1 MRVVTIQLFW
11 GQKFERELRETLQK
25 EMPVEAEVH
34 VAIKPG
40 SQDLETRVVFDGSS
54 ATRTV
59 GVQDVEDRP
68 AKGILEIVRE
78 LAVMLPNRTPSS
90 ETNGRS
96 AAPDTSEN
104 HSNGFRPTNPS
115 NGFHKK

>member
-1 MRVVTIQLFW
+1 MRVVTVQVFW
-11 GQKFERELRETLQK
+11 GQKFERELRESLQK

-40 SQDLETRVVFDGSS
+40 SHVVETRVVFDGSS

-59 GVQDVEDRP
+59 AVQDLDDRP

-78 LAVMLPNRTPSS
+78 LAVMLSNRTPPS
-90 ETNGRS
+90 ETNG
-96 AAPDTSEN
+96 
-104 HSNGFRPTNPS
+104 
-115 NGFHKK
+115 